1 MVIRYPWDSTKY
13 TPFQTGIPPHVM
25 LLSEIEAMKNR
36 MSEQTTEILDGMRT
50 DLNIRLVRGDSY
62 LA

>member
-36 MSEQTTEILDGMRT
+36 MSQLNSKLLTIDESLNVDNKARLLLD
-50 DLNIRLVRGDSY
+50 S
-62 LA
+62 